1 MTVVKGTIREML
13 KSDSRRVGTH
23 RWYAYTDFVVQD
35 EESGETYRVRLSSKT
50 MKRCDFLPRAGIE
63 VVLNGYV
70 ETAEYGLSDYF
81 VSRVKHIRRKNS
93 DIKKVHKL
101 D

>member
-1 MTVVKGTIREML
+1 MTVVKGTIRELL
-13 KSDSRRVGTH
+13 KSDSRRIGTQ
-23 RWYAYTDFVVQD
+23 RWYAYTDFVIQNED
-35 EESGETYRVRLSSKT
+35 SGKTYRIRLSSKT
-50 MKRCDFLPRAGIE
+50 MKRCDFLPRVGIE
-63 VVLNGYV
+63 VVVDGYV

-81 VSRVKHIRRKNS
+81 VSRVKHIRRKNA